1 MQVFWDQTEEL
12 ADVKLLNALA
22 EEVFILEAAAGKLL
36 VKFGPGQFLSVE

>member
-22 EEVFILEAAAGKLL
+22 EVVLILEALAGKLL
-36 VKFGPGQFLSVE
+36 VKFGPGQFLAVK